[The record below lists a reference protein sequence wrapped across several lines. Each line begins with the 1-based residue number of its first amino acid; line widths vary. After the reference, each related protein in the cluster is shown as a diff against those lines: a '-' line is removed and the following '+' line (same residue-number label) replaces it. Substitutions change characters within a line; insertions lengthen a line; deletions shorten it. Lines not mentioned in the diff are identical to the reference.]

1 MSNNFKKGSL
11 ILLSILSCLIMCFNI
26 FLYFSFRHTI
36 PRGNILFI
44 NFDSIWYLL
53 KEKLI
58 YLDIFIVL
66 LFGLLF
72 ILSTSFFLKLL
83 NFIIFI
89 VSIIYLHKIDVNIQ
103 WLQILCPCCQ
113 PSFNQ
118 HEPLLVCSKD
128 KWAGAYQQHFQLRQ

>member
-1 MSNNFKKGSL
+1 
-11 ILLSILSCLIMCFNI
+11 MCFNI

-36 PRGNILFI
+36 PRGNILFT

-72 ILSTSFFLKLL
+72 ILSTSLFLKLL
-83 NFIIFI
+83 NFTIFI
-89 VSIIYLHKIDVNIQ
+89 ISIICLHKIDVNI
-103 WLQILCPCCQ
+103 
-113 PSFNQ
+113 
-118 HEPLLVCSKD
+118 
-128 KWAGAYQQHFQLRQ
+128 